1 MNENMK
7 MILSLKQPLYCYI
20 HIVDICING
29 QTRLV
34 ARSWKFVEHLTNI

>member
-7 MILSLKQPLYCYI
+7 IYFIIKTALIY
-20 HIVDICING
+20 NG

>member
-7 MILSLKQPLYCYI
+7 IYFIIKTAL
-20 HIVDICING
+20 ICING